1 LCLMFD
7 MSVKLIS
14 DNERGTQAKDTQAKD
29 IREWGAGVDSWL

>member
-1 LCLMFD
+1 MFD

-14 DNERGTQAKDTQAKD
+14 DNERGTQAKD